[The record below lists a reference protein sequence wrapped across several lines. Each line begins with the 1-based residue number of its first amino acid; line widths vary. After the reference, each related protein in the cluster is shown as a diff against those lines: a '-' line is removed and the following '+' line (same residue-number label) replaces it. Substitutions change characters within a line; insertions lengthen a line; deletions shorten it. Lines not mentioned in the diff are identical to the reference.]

1 MDDSIAHLGE
11 GFALGPENA
20 TAVALAKERCL
31 VGAAG
36 IGDWLVRI
44 RSEFLE
50 APGLRLT
57 LREAE
62 RFWGRDAHVC
72 EALLE
77 ALVTASFLTR
87 SMQGKCMRAGVS
99 R

>member
-1 MDDSIAHLGE
+1 MGDSTTHLGE
-11 GFALGPENA
+11 ASGPENVDTIA
-20 TAVALAKERCL
+20 PAKERC
-31 VGAAG
+31 VARAAR
-36 IGDWLVRI
+36 IVDWLVRI
-44 RSEFLE
+44 RSEYLE

-62 RFWGRDAHVC
+62 RFWGLDAHVC

-77 ALVTASFLTR
+77 ALVAAGFLTR
-87 SMQGKCMRAGVS
+87 SMQGQYMRAGVS